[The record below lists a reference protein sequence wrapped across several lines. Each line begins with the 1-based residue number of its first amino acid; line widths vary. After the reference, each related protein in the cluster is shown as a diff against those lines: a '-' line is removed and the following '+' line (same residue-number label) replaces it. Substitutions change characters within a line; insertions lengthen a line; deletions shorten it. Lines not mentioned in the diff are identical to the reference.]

1 MQNKYD
7 PIGEY
12 DDVNEK
18 KMVIMM
24 INEDLNVEYTILMI
38 ITLNMMMLMM
48 ITKVER
54 KREQMVSEA

>member
-1 MQNKYD
+1 MQNNYD

>member
-18 KMVIMM
+18 KVVIMM

>member
-54 KREQMVSEA
+54 KREQMVGEA

>member
-54 KREQMVSEA
+54 KREQMVSEP

>member
-18 KMVIMM
+18 KVIIMM
-24 INEDLNVEYTILMI
+24 INENLNVEYTILMI

>member
-1 MQNKYD
+1 
-7 PIGEY
+7 
-12 DDVNEK
+12 
-18 KMVIMM
+18 MM